1 MSRVGK
7 KSVSVP
13 SGVQFEHTAGVVKV
27 AGPKGNLTLIV
38 PELVKVDVESGVVR
52 VSVEKSDR
60 VSKAMH
66 GLYRSLLQNA
76 VTGVSV
82 GFEKRLELSGV
93 GYQCSVKSG
102 VVELS
107 VGFSKPVLL
116 PIPKDIN
123 CLAPD
128 NTHLVVTGVDRQAV
142 GQFAAQLRGSRV
154 PDPYKAKGVK
164 YQGEVIKRKAGK
176 AFGSG
181 G

>member
-1 MSRVGK
+1 MSRVGN
-7 KSVSVP
+7 KSVIVP
-13 SGVQFEHTAGVVKV
+13 SGVQFVHTSGVVKV
-27 AGPKGNLTLIV
+27 AGPKGNLTLTV
-38 PELVKVDVESGVVR
+38 PELVKVNVEPGVVS
-52 VSVEKSDR
+52 VSVQKSDR
-60 VSKAMH
+60 NSKAMH

-82 GFEKRLELSGV
+82 GFEKKLELSGV
-93 GYQCSVKSG
+93 GYQCTVKSG

-116 PIPKDIN
+116 PIPKDIT
-123 CLAPD
+123 CLATD